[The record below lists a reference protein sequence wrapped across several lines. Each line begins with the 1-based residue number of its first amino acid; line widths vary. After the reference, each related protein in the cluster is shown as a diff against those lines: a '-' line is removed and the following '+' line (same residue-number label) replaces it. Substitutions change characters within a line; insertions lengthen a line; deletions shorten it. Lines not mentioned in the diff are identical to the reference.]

1 MDKLAYFLRICAVGI
16 GFMSFGIG
24 GFLLGSLIFPVII
37 LGTRDKD
44 KRRHRVRSMIRV
56 TFKLFLGLLE
66 FLGIIKLVVHDLSKL
81 DQLKGCLIICNHP
94 TLIDVVIIMAYMKN
108 VQCVVKKELWSSFF
122 LGGVVRAAGYFR
134 NDTDPELFLAESKR
148 QLQSGENILIFPEG
162 TRTKPGLPLKLVRG
176 LGNLALAAN
185 ANIQSLV
192 LRCNNVFLAKGQKWY
207 RPPASR
213 TTLELSVGS
222 YFSLDQYDSE
232 MPRSIRVRGLMKDI
246 QTYYNRTLN
255 HE

>member
-1 MDKLAYFLRICAVGI
+1 MDKLSYFVRICAVGI
-16 GFMSFGIG
+16 GFSTFGIG
-24 GFLLGSLIFPVII
+24 GFLLGSLVFPIII

-44 KRRHRVRSMIRV
+44 KRRHRVRSTIRL
-56 TFKLFLGLLE
+56 TFKIFLELLE
-66 FLGIIKLVVHDLSKL
+66 FLGIIRLVIHNLSKL
-81 DQLKGCLIICNHP
+81 DKLKGCLIICNHP

-108 VQCVVKKELWSSFF
+108 VQCVVKKELWSNFF

-134 NDTDPELFLAESKR
+134 NDTDPELFLTESKR
-148 QLQSGENILIFPEG
+148 QLQNGENILIFPEG
-162 TRTKPGLPLKLVRG
+162 TRTKPGVPLKLARG

-192 LRCNNVFLAKGQKWY
+192 LKCNNIFLTKGQKWY
-207 RPPASR
+207 RPPCSR

-222 YFSLDQYDSE
+222 YFSLDHYDDH
-232 MPRSIRVRGLMKDI
+232 MPRSLRVRALMKDV

-255 HE
+255 YE